1 MCLTGVLSTDQGA
14 VLKIFFQ
21 ERSSEDGS
29 IRTATP
35 SMVKSMTE
43 MSGISK
49 MALKEARFYA
59 GS

>member
-1 MCLTGVLSTDQGA
+1 M
-14 VLKIFFQ
+14 
-21 ERSSEDGS
+21 
-29 IRTATP
+29 ATP

-43 MSGISK
+43 MRGISK